1 MEFIVADHVVSFK
14 PRRLVIAGYTS
25 KDQEA
30 LIAHIEELKELGI
43 PAPPRVPMMY
53 DLSPELLQ
61 PSPELTQVSN
71 DGSGE
76 AEVVALDI
84 AGRWY
89 IGLGSDHT
97 DRVLEAVS
105 IQKSKQVCAKPVSKE
120 LWALDEIVDHWDQ
133 IEMRSWVLVDGE
145 EQLYQSGKLDSFM
158 TPEELYRIVEERGYA
173 SRGIALFCGTLPLL
187 EGHFQFGSAFRAE
200 LFDPVTNKTISLQ
213 YMVKILK
220 DAEEE

>member
-1 MEFIVADHVVSFK
+1 MEFIIDEKVVSFE

-30 LIAHIEELKELGI
+30 LIAHIEELKEMGI

-61 PSPELTQVSN
+61 SSQELTQVN
-71 DGSGE
+71 NHASGE

-84 AGRWY
+84 DGRWY
-89 IGLGSDHT
+89 VGLGSDHT

-105 IQKSKQVCAKPVSKE
+105 IQKSKQVCAKPISRE
-120 LWALDEIVDHWDQ
+120 LWALDEIADHWDQ
-133 IEMRSWVLVDGE
+133 IEMKSWVVVDGE
-145 EQLYQSGKLDSFM
+145 EQLYQSGKLDVFM
-158 TPEELYRIVEERGYA
+158 PPQELYRIVEERGYA
-173 SRGIALFCGTLPLL
+173 SEGIALFCGTLPLVT
-187 EGHFQFGSAFRAE
+187 GQFQFGTAFRAE
-200 LFDPVTNKTISLQ
+200 LHDPVTSKTISLN
-213 YMVKILK
+213 YNIKILK